1 LIEKLES
8 LLHKKGD
15 LVAEKTLKNLYL
27 IESIEES
34 KIQLL

>member
-1 LIEKLES
+1 LIEKLEN
-8 LLHKKGD
+8 LLHKKVD
-15 LVAEKTLKNLYL
+15 LEAEKTLKNLYL